1 MGTYVDLDGVRTWY
15 EEHGRGEPLVALHPG
30 LADARSLAATV
41 EVLAATS
48 ASTRRRAAGRPDAP
62 LRRWRRGRRAPP

>member
-15 EEHGRGEPLVALHPG
+15 DEHGRSEPLVALHPG

-41 EVLAATS
+41 EVP
-48 ASTRRRAAGRPDAP
+48 AGHLGVYTPEG
-62 LRRWRRGRRAPP
+62 RGTP

>member
-1 MGTYVDLDGVRTWY
+1 MGAYVDRDEVRTWY

-41 EVLAATS
+41 EVP
-48 ASTRRRAAGRPDAP
+48 AGHLGVYTPEG
-62 LRRWRRGRRAPP
+62 RGTP